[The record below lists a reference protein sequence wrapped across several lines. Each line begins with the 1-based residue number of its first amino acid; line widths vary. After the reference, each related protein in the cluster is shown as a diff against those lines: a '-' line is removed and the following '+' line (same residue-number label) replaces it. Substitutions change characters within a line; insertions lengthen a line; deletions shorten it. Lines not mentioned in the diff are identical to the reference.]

1 MVQTGGQSEI
11 EFAKETEL
19 ANTRFNTMISS
30 YKIDINKDATKLY
43 RVIMKW
49 ETDIP
54 DDVIATMRYVLR
66 MPMAKQL
73 NVTTEMIQNFDA
85 VAEMSVK
92 TFLSAEESKPP
103 QNGEGYSDVVREFR
117 KLMIADMIPQMD
129 IDHFEELANKARE
142 NAGKLKL
149 AETNKAENLISQNE
163 EEM

>member
-1 MVQTGGQSEI
+1 
-11 EFAKETEL
+11 
-19 ANTRFNTMISS
+19 
-30 YKIDINKDATKLY
+30 
-43 RVIMKW
+43 
-49 ETDIP
+49 
-54 DDVIATMRYVLR
+54 
-66 MPMAKQL
+66 
-73 NVTTEMIQNFDA
+73 
-85 VAEMSVK
+85 MSVK
-92 TFLSAEESKPP
+92 TFLSAEEAKPP

>member
-1 MVQTGGQSEI
+1 
-11 EFAKETEL
+11 
-19 ANTRFNTMISS
+19 MISS

-73 NVTTEMIQNFDA
+73 NVTTEMIQNFES
-85 VAEMSVK
+85 VADMSVK
-92 TFLSAEESKPP
+92 TFLTPEEAKAP
-103 QNGEGYSDVVREFR
+103 QNSEGYSDTVREFR
-117 KLMIADMIPQMD
+117 KLMLADMIPQLD
-129 IDHFEELANKARE
+129 IDHYEELANKARE

-149 AETNKAENLISQNE
+149 ANSNPAENLLDQNE